1 MRVSGSAAL
10 AAATGA
16 ALSGAGA
23 GAASAG
29 AVSRGAGSSSS
40 ISASA
45 AAPAAAEAAAAAAA
59 AAGGASIPGASAAA
73 PKQGAYGKVK
83 IHAEPLLSQL
93 SHPDEVV
100 AALAFKLG
108 FTKATVT
115 PPLPADADESLR
127 FCDAML
133 MRVSRSFAMVIQQLP
148 PHLRASITVFYLV
161 LRGLDTVEDD
171 MEAFKGDPAAKLQHL
186 RAFHTYL
193 RDPAFAMS
201 GVGEGDEATLLQRF
215 GHVTACFLRLPA
227 VDQEVIAN
235 VCARMGTGMAAFSGR
250 DLREGTADEG
260 DYGLYCHYV
269 AGLVGEGLSRL
280 FVAHGDEAPIVAQDV
295 KLADDMGRFLQKTN
309 IIRDYLEDLVDGRAF
324 WPRTVWG
331 QYAPGLANLRAKVDA
346 ELAGGKPDA
355 DADAAASGVKAKAD
369 DGTAAAAAGL
379 HGADAA
385 RACLNH
391 LIADAMTLAP
401 SCLRYMGRLRQ
412 RDVFRFCAIPQ
423 LMAIATLD
431 KLADNADVF
440 TGVVKIRKGQAL
452 QLMNLACGGAEGSGS
467 AVSMVPVY
475 EAFLKHAR
483 SIRSKVP
490 RSHAAAR
497 AILDPAVAEVEA
509 MCLAGL
515 REAAAGPARDAR
527 LIRPLF
533 SPAAVVLAL
542 AVFLALVRHLY
553 SRRAAWH
560 APERGVGQGYLP
572 RITDSADVAALAAA
586 VALALY
592 LALCAGVPV
601 VMRLMGSDRDG
612 APSGS
617 VSPPSSPA
625 ASPAASPRAAAA
637 PLSGKISRST
647 GAGAGA
653 VAAGSR

>member
-1 MRVSGSAAL
+1 
-10 AAATGA
+10 
-16 ALSGAGA
+16 
-23 GAASAG
+23 
-29 AVSRGAGSSSS
+29 
-40 ISASA
+40 
-45 AAPAAAEAAAAAAA
+45 
-59 AAGGASIPGASAAA
+59 
-73 PKQGAYGKVK
+73 
-83 IHAEPLLSQL
+83 
-93 SHPDEVV
+93 
-100 AALAFKLG
+100 
-108 FTKATVT
+108 
-115 PPLPADADESLR
+115 
-127 FCDAML
+127 ML

-171 MEAFKGDPAAKLQHL
+171 MEAFKGDAGAKLAHL

-250 DLREGTADEG
+250 DLREGTADEA

-355 DADAAASGVKAKAD
+355 EAVASGAKAD

-401 SCLRYMGRLRQ
+401 SCLRYMTRLRQ

-452 QLMNLACGGAEGSGS
+452 QLMNLACGGADGAGAGAGAASGGG
-467 AVSMVPVY
+467 VSMVPVY

-490 RSHAAAR
+490 RRHVAAR
-497 AILDPAVAEVEA
+497 AILDGAVAEVEA

-515 REAAAGPARDAR
+515 REAAAAPARDAQ

-533 SPAAVVLAL
+533 SPAAVVLAT

-553 SRRAAWH
+553 GRRSAWH
-560 APERGVGQGYLP
+560 APERGSGGYLP

-601 VMRLMGSDRDG
+601 VMRLMHPGSERDG
-612 APSGS
+612 GS
-617 VSPPSSPA
+617 VSPPMPSSPA
-625 ASPAASPRAAAA
+625 SSPRSASASASA
-637 PLSGKISRST
+637 PLSGKGTGKGASGPVSRS
-647 GAGAGA
+647 AGA
-653 VAAGSR
+653 VAAGGASTR